1 MIVLGDNIFFLVIE
15 YLNIFLK
22 WIGGIPLAVV
32 ILATGL
38 YLTIRSRFF
47 QILKLPAIIYKTF
60 ARRERKPDDG
70 KGDIPPYQALTTA
83 LAATVGTG
91 NIAGVATAIALGGPG
106 AIFWLWFSGFLGAA
120 TKYAEIVLAV
130 HYRQEDEDGQG
141 SISGGPM
148 YALDHGLNNRFLA
161 YMFALAGSLAA
172 FGIGNMV
179 QANSMADALE
189 ATAGVPPI
197 VSGVA
202 LAIITALVI
211 IGGIKR
217 IGSFTAGLVP
227 IMSVLYVG
235 SILVIM
241 VIFYRQIPAAFSL
254 IFRGAFTGTAALGG
268 FAGAGVM
275 HALRYGV
282 SRGVFTNEAGLG
294 SASIAHAA
302 AVTDHP
308 ARQGLWG
315 IIEVIIDTHI
325 ICTFTALALLVTGA
339 WTTQYEGAS
348 MTVEA
353 FNRAIPGG
361 GFLVTTGLVFFAF
374 STLVSWSYYG
384 EKCFQYLFKG
394 GQVYYRFLWII
405 FIVIGSVGGLRS
417 VWAAADTLNLFM
429 AIPNLIGVISLS
441 GLIMKLTRDFWK
453 NNK

>member
-1 MIVLGDNIFFLVIE
+1 MFFLVIE
-15 YLNIFLK
+15 YIGIFLK

-47 QILKLPAIIYKTF
+47 QIIYLPAIIYRVF
-60 ARRERKPDDG
+60 SRRERKVYDG

-91 NIAGVATAIALGGPG
+91 NIAGVATAIAMGGPG
-106 AIFWLWFSGFLGAA
+106 AIFWLWLSGFLGAI

-130 HYRQEDEDGQG
+130 HYRQEDRDGQG

-148 YALDHGLNNRFLA
+148 YVLDHGLNNRFLA
-161 YMFALAGSLAA
+161 YLFALAGSLAA

-179 QANSMADALE
+179 QVNSMADALE
-189 ATAGVPPI
+189 TTAGVPPI
-197 VSGVA
+197 VSGVV
-202 LAIITALVI
+202 LAVITALVI
-211 IGGIKR
+211 IGGIRR

-235 SILVIM
+235 SILAIM
-241 VIFYRQIPAAFSL
+241 AVFYRQIPAAFSL

-325 ICTFTALALLVTGA
+325 VCTFTALALLVTGA
-339 WTTQYEGAS
+339 WTTSHEGAS

-353 FNRAIPGG
+353 FNRGIPGG
-361 GFLVTTGLVFFAF
+361 GALVTIGLIFFAF

-394 GQVYYRFLWII
+394 GQFYYRLLWII

-429 AIPNLIGVISLS
+429 AIPNLIGVISLG

>member
-1 MIVLGDNIFFLVIE
+1 MFFQVIE

-22 WIGGIPLAVV
+22 WIGGIPLAVL

-60 ARRERKPDDG
+60 SRRERKPDDG
-70 KGDIPPYQALTTA
+70 KGDIPPFQALTTA

-141 SISGGPM
+141 SIFGGPM

-179 QANSMADALE
+179 QVNSMADALE
-189 ATAGVPPI
+189 TTAGVPPI
-197 VSGVA
+197 VSGVV
-202 LAIITALVI
+202 LAIITGLVI

-227 IMSVLYVG
+227 VMSVLYVG

-315 IIEVIIDTHI
+315 IIEVVIDTHI

-339 WTTQYEGAS
+339 WTTQYEG
-348 MTVEA
+348 
-353 FNRAIPGG
+353 
-361 GFLVTTGLVFFAF
+361 
-374 STLVSWSYYG
+374 
-384 EKCFQYLFKG
+384 
-394 GQVYYRFLWII
+394 
-405 FIVIGSVGGLRS
+405 
-417 VWAAADTLNLFM
+417 
-429 AIPNLIGVISLS
+429 
-441 GLIMKLTRDFWK
+441 
-453 NNK
+453 